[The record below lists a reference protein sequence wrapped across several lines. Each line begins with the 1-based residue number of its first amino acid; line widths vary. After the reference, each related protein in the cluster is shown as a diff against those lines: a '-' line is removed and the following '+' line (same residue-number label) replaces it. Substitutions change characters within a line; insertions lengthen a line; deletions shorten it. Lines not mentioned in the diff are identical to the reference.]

1 MKLMVL
7 FFFFFNVIYER
18 IEGTNERE
26 RDGFP
31 GEELTWRLGM
41 ERPREQRIL
50 TCERAILL
58 FP

>member
-7 FFFFFNVIYER
+7 FFFNVLYER

-50 TCERAILL
+50 TCERAIRM

>member
-7 FFFFFNVIYER
+7 FFFFNVICDR

-41 ERPREQRIL
+41 ERPREQGIL
-50 TCERAILL
+50 TYQRAILM